1 MLNVV
6 LNIERLRL
14 LLLIVFVEKFV
25 FKYMKIKSTKKLEI
39 LKLAV
44 YLLKISDRFIAL
56 YFVHDQIHIVF

>member
-1 MLNVV
+1 MDNVV